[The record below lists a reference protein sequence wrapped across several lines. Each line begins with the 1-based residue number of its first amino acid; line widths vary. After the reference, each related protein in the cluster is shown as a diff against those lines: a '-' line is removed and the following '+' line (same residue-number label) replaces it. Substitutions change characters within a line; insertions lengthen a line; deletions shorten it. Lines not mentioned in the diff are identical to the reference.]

1 MENTNDEADEG
12 GLEGSTGGSES
23 TDGDGQKNG
32 GGEGRDGGAGTQF
45 EGDHGEGDGRGYL
58 EEELEDRRDGG
69 DEAEGNGQ
77 ARERACGRH
86 LDGSEAACVT
96 RVVTHAPSL
105 PGPALICDRRTCT
118 AMTSH
123 RSGNYVIEHTIVN
136 LLTTLPR
143 RSIG

>member
-1 MENTNDEADEG
+1 MMRPMRAAWKARPAVANPPTAMARRTVEAKAAMEA
-12 GLEGSTGGSES
+12 
-23 TDGDGQKNG
+23 
-32 GGEGRDGGAGTQF
+32 R
-45 EGDHGEGDGRGYL
+45 GRGYL
-58 EEELEDRRDGG
+58 EEELEDGRDGG
-69 DEAEGNGQ
+69 DEAEGDGQ